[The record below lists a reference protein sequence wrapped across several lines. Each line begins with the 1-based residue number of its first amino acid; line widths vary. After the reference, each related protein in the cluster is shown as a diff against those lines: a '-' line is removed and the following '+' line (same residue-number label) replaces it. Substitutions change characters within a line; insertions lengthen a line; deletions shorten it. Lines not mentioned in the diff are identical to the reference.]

1 MVNFRFVLMAL
12 MILSFS
18 ACKLQ
23 APELREVKE
32 VETERLALTS
42 VELRAKAV
50 LYNPNRIGLRID
62 KPALDLYLNDYALG
76 QITTDQNIRIR
87 GRKTFEVPIK
97 FRLGPKDTFRDG
109 AEILTRLF
117 KGGDMKIKLKGSLN
131 IRFLL
136 SRKKF
141 EMEEIRSFSFPKL
154 F

>member
-1 MVNFRFVLMAL
+1 MVNHKFIAIALLM
-12 MILSFS
+12 LSFT

-23 APELREVKE
+23 APELREIKN

-50 LYNPNRIGLRID
+50 LYNPNRLGLRID
-62 KPALDLYLNDYALG
+62 KPSLDLYLNDYAVG

-87 GRKTFEVPIK
+87 GRKTFEVPVK

-109 AEILTRLF
+109 ADILTRLF
-117 KGGDMKIKLKGSLN
+117 KGGEMKIKLKGSLN

-136 SRKKF
+136 SRKKLDL
-141 EMEEIRSFSFPKL
+141 EETKSFSFPKL